1 LINLVVNAR
10 DAMPARGRLTIQTE
24 SVTLGAES
32 MNLDPELS
40 PGGYVKITVSD
51 DGFGMTSDVAARAF
65 EPFFNTKGVGEGTGL
80 GLSTCYGILKQNHGH
95 ITLESRSGE
104 GSTFVLYVPKSA
116 DQPDAPAEVEPF
128 NDLVGGSEN
137 VLLVEDEGAVRE
149 ITLEAFEI
157 HGYKVLEA
165 SNGLEA
171 IKVIESC
178 RSENIDLLLTDVVM
192 PIMVGRELAGIYRAS
207 FPEGKT
213 SPCLDIQMT

>member
-1 LINLVVNAR
+1 
-10 DAMPARGRLTIQTE
+10 
-24 SVTLGAES
+24 

-65 EPFFNTKGVGEGTGL
+65 EPFFNTNGVGEGTGL

-116 DQPDAPAEVEPF
+116 DQPDAP
-128 NDLVGGSEN
+128 
-137 VLLVEDEGAVRE
+137 VEDEEAVRE

-165 SNGLEA
+165 SNELEA

-192 PIMVGRELAGIYRAS
+192 PIMGGRELAGIYRAS
-207 FPEGKT
+207 FPEGKSST
-213 SPCLDIQMT
+213 CLDIQMT

>member
-1 LINLVVNAR
+1 MVNAR
-10 DAMPARGRLTIQTE
+10 DAMPAGGRLTTQTE

-51 DGFGMTSDVAARAF
+51 YGFGMTSDVAARAF

-128 NDLVGGSEN
+128 NDLVGGSES
-137 VLLVEDEGAVRE
+137 VLLVEDEEAV
-149 ITLEAFEI
+149 
-157 HGYKVLEA
+157 
-165 SNGLEA
+165 
-171 IKVIESC
+171 
-178 RSENIDLLLTDVVM
+178 
-192 PIMVGRELAGIYRAS
+192 
-207 FPEGKT
+207 
-213 SPCLDIQMT
+213 

>member
-1 LINLVVNAR
+1 
-10 DAMPARGRLTIQTE
+10 MPAGGRLTIQTE

-65 EPFFNTKGVGEGTGL
+65 EPFFNTNGVGEGTGL

-116 DQPDAPAEVEPF
+116 DQPDAPVEF
-128 NDLVGGSEN
+128 E
-137 VLLVEDEGAVRE
+137 EAVRE
-149 ITLEAFEI
+149 ITLEALEI

-192 PIMVGRELAGIYRAS
+192 PIMGGRELAGIYRAS
-207 FPEGKT
+207 FPEGKSST
-213 SPCLDIQMT
+213 CLDIQMT

>member
-1 LINLVVNAR
+1 MVNTR

-104 GSTFVLYVPKSA
+104 GSNFVLYVPKSA
-116 DQPDAPAEVEPF
+116 DQPDAP
-128 NDLVGGSEN
+128 
-137 VLLVEDEGAVRE
+137 VEDEEAVRE
-149 ITLEAFEI
+149 ITLEALEI

-192 PIMVGRELAGIYRAS
+192 PIMGGRELAGIYRAS
-207 FPEGKT
+207 FPEGKSST
-213 SPCLDIQMT
+213 CLDIQMTRSRRERFLHMMVIFCKNPFR